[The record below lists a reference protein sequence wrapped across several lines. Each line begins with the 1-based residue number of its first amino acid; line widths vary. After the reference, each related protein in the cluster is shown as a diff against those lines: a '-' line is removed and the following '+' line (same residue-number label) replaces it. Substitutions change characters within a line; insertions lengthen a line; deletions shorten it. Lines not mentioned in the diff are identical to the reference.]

1 MRGRADGVAGLL
13 AHACRARVPCLLKTP
28 AWRAT
33 CRCARRP
40 TTLPPT
46 NARFAV
52 LDNRFLLNGSFNW
65 TCSAV
70 LENEAGTRSTGVS
83 AGAGASIV
91 TRLGRMTAVRL
102 RAPSERERDYAVA
115 VRRGVG

>member
-1 MRGRADGVAGLL
+1 MLAGRGYRF
-13 AHACRARVPCLLKTP
+13 CLLKTP

-65 TCSAV
+65 TRSAV
-70 LENEAGTRSTGVS
+70 LENEVWTRSRGAWIPTG
-83 AGAGASIV
+83 
-91 TRLGRMTAVRL
+91 LGRTKGPVLPPPFPHEQENVLVLDSAPVATTYSAQFERL
-102 RAPSERERDYAVA
+102 WSKFA
-115 VRRGVG
+115 